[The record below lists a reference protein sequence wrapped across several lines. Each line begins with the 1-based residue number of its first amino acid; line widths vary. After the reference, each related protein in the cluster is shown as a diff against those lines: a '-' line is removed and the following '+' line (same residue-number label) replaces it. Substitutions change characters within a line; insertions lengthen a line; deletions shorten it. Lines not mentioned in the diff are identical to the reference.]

1 MREIS
6 KEEFKKSIIENVKN
20 QYRRTID
27 EATYRSRY
35 SGFVLCDQGCDYRR
49 LDCNPEAV

>member
-20 QYRRTID
+20 RRGDTAADIP
-27 EATYRSRY
+27 
-35 SGFVLCDQGCDYRR
+35 GCVLCDQGCYYRR
-49 LDCNPEAV
+49 LDCNSEAV

>member
-27 EATYRSRY
+27 EADTAADIP
-35 SGFVLCDQGCDYRR
+35 GCVLCDQGCDYRR
-49 LDCNPEAV
+49 LDCNSEAV